1 MINKIKKNPRVVII
15 IPARLESKRLK
26 RKLLRKISG
35 KQMII
40 RVAETAERLKLAEVF
55 VATDSSEIFNLCRKH
70 AIKAFMSIEE
80 HKSGTDRIFE
90 AYKGI
95 HKKFDIIINLQG
107 DLPLFKKEL
116 IENII
121 NLFRD
126 QKVDIGSA
134 VCDLEKQEIS
144 DKNIVKAQVNIIK
157 NEGYAIDF
165 KRKVKSLKDQYH
177 HIGIYAFRPNILEQI
192 IGLEQT
198 KNEITRKLEQMR
210 ALDNGYKIKVF
221 KINYNPPSVDT
232 VDDLMKIRLIF
243 RKNNFKPFV

>member
-134 VCDLEKQEIS
+134 VD
-144 DKNIVKAQVNIIK
+144 
-157 NEGYAIDF
+157 
-165 KRKVKSLKDQYH
+165 RK
-177 HIGIYAFRPNILEQI
+177 
-192 IGLEQT
+192 
-198 KNEITRKLEQMR
+198 
-210 ALDNGYKIKVF
+210 
-221 KINYNPPSVDT
+221 SV
-232 VDDLMKIRLIF
+232 V
-243 RKNNFKPFV
+243 

>member
-1 MINKIKKNPRVVII
+1 MINKIKKNLRAIII

-40 RVAETAERLKLAEVF
+40 RVAETAKRLNLAEVY

-70 AIKAFMSIEE
+70 DINAFMSINE
-80 HKSGTDRIFE
+80 HKSGTDRVFE

-95 HKKFDIIINLQG
+95 DKKFDIIINLQG

-116 IENII
+116 IENTI

-134 VCDLEKQEIS
+134 VCNLEKQEIS
-144 DKNIVKAQVNIIK
+144 DQNIVKAQVNIIE
-157 NEGYAIDF
+157 NEGYAMDF
-165 KRKVKSLKDQYH
+165 RRKIKSLKNQYH
-177 HIGIYAFRPNILEQI
+177 HIGIYAFKSDILEQI

-198 KNEITRKLEQMR
+198 NNEIKRKLEQMR
-210 ALDNGYKIKVF
+210 AIDNGYKIKVF
-221 KINYNPPSVDT
+221 KIDYNPPSVDT
-232 VDDLMKIRLIF
+232 IDDLMKIRLIF
-243 RKNNFKPFV
+243 RKNNFKSLL